1 MVVGLVLYGAVVKLK
16 NEIWVNMCMLH
27 YTLPL
32 LLGLIIDW
40 KIDNSYGI

>member
-1 MVVGLVLYGAVVKLK
+1 MVDGLVLYSAVAELK
-16 NEIWVNMCMLH
+16 NEFEVYICMLH